1 MKDGV
6 HLLGGMGGAILVLA
20 LYIACWGA
28 LQKCF
33 GAEVKRVAPDGANT
47 ITLEVDDNGYVM
59 GEKSTALYVAP
70 KYIPQSG
77 DKVVVD
83 DFEYIMV
90 SVGDWTRW
98 TNAVARLEAV
108 AERRW
113 KKEHETVE
121 GRRAWHGSHT
131 NRIVTASAVTWLYPD
146 GYTYTEEVKPTRNAA
161 PAVRRMKQKIE
172 ASKPKSASPNALPPR
187 LEAKRKSIENRP
199 KTKTVNATFGPGG
212 KVLKVEE
219 SK

>member
-1 MKDGV
+1 MKDEV

-59 GEKSTALYVAP
+59 GEKSTALYVPP

-77 DKVVVD
+77 EHVVIG

-146 GYTYTEEVKPTRNAA
+146 GYTYTEEVKPTRTAA
-161 PAVRRMKQKIE
+161 PSVRRMKQQTE
-172 ASKPKSASPNALPPR
+172 APKPKAASPNALPPR

>member
-1 MKDGV
+1 M
-6 HLLGGMGGAILVLA
+6 
-20 LYIACWGA
+20 YIACWGA

-59 GEKSTALYVAP
+59 GEKSTTLYVAP

-161 PAVRRMKQKIE
+161 PAVRRMKQQAEAPK
-172 ASKPKSASPNALPPR
+172 ASKPKSVTPNALPPR
-187 LEAKRKSIENRP
+187 LADKYQSLQTRP
-199 KTKTVNATFGPGG
+199 KKKTVNATFGPGG
-212 KVLKVEE
+212 KVLNVEE